1 MLLEPEVWEYYG
13 THLSPET
20 KMFSN
25 LRLFKAPRF
34 PPDVR
39 QPVSLFQRKI
49 TGAGCQEG
57 GLGPPPPAA
66 GEIVNL
72 IFQHLQCRTRKL
84 QRRQQWKPKA
94 SLPSRLRLEKPR
106 EGTCMGPAG
115 SINFLAP
122 IPVLPRGSLYKLIH
136 EPFSIRRVKKKTKA
150 PALLR
155 HL

>member
-1 MLLEPEVWEYYG
+1 
-13 THLSPET
+13 
-20 KMFSN
+20 MFSN

-72 IFQHLQCRTRKL
+72 IFQHLQCRMRKL

-94 SLPSRLRLEKPR
+94 SLPSRLRLEKQR
-106 EGTCMGPAG
+106 EGTCMSPAG

-122 IPVLPRGSLYKLIH
+122 IPVLPKDPSTNSSMSPSLSVEL
-136 EPFSIRRVKKKTKA
+136 KKTKSTS
-150 PALLR
+150 PLPTSVSNCSSQALNIKIPSFTL
-155 HL
+155 L